1 MHKKVVALPIS
12 RYKSTR
18 YRLQGTEVQGTDYR
32 VQGTEVLQGTGYRGT
47 GLRVQGSGYSLV
59 LQGTCGTQ
67 GKGYRGTGHRVH
79 WYYSVQ
85 ITGVQGTRVPI
96 VVIVR

>member
-1 MHKKVVALPIS
+1 MLINVLKPLHKKVVALPIS

-47 GLRVQGSGYSLV
+47 GLRVQLGTTGYMW
-59 LQGTCGTQ
+59 
-67 GKGYRGTGHRVH
+67 YTG
-79 WYYSVQ
+79 
-85 ITGVQGTRVPI
+85 
-96 VVIVR
+96 